1 VVPCIP
7 SGCSERAPARWALA
21 AAVLGLALAATLPV
35 QPLPAWTQQR
45 WRQAAF
51 PVSRFLGYTSRFGS
65 RSSGETGQGE
75 PHTGLDIAAPMGS
88 PVRNW
93 WGGVVQ
99 AVIDN
104 RSCGFGLVI
113 RSGDYEHTY
122 CHLAGRVD
130 DGVYRSGAAALRA
143 GTTVRVGQLLGHV
156 GMSGRSTGPHL
167 HWAVRWRGR
176 WLDPALILRAMA
188 AARDR

>member
-1 VVPCIP
+1 MP
-7 SGCSERAPARWALA
+7 SGCSERAAAPWALA
-21 AAVLGLALAATLPV
+21 PFGLAVALATLLLG
-35 QPLPAWTQQR
+35 QPQPAGADQR

-51 PVSRFLGYTSRFGS
+51 PVSRFLGYTSLFGS
-65 RSSGETGQGE
+65 RGGDQTGKGE
-75 PHTGLDIAAPMGS
+75 PHTGLDIAAPLGS

-104 RSCGFGLVI
+104 QSCGVGLVI

-122 CHLAGRVD
+122 CHLGGRVD
-130 DGVYRSGAAALRA
+130 QGLYRSGAVTLRL
-143 GTTVRVGQLLGHV
+143 GTSVRLGQLIGHV

-176 WLDPALILRAMA
+176 LLDPRLILRAMA
-188 AARDR
+188 AARRP